1 MATIAGWRIAMG
13 TKKYEVRL
21 TGAQRDELIA
31 MLRSGETKATEFRRA
46 QVLLKADTG
55 GPAWVD
61 TRIAEAFGCSR
72 QAVENI
78 RRRFVERG
86 LRGAVHR
93 KQQEESSRE
102 RILDGKAE
110 ARLLTLACSK
120 APDGRARW
128 SLRLLADRMVELRIA
143 DAISYETVRRTLK
156 KAT

>member
-1 MATIAGWRIAMG
+1 MG
-13 TKKYEVRL
+13 RKKYEVRL
-21 TGAQRDELIA
+21 TKGHRDELAA
-31 MLRSGETKATEFRRA
+31 MLRSGEAKATELRRA
-46 QVLLKADTG
+46 QVLLKADAD

-72 QAVENI
+72 QMVENI

-86 LRGAVHR
+86 LLGAVRR
-93 KQQEESSRE
+93 KQQEEPSRE

-128 SLRLLADRMVELRIA
+128 SLRLLADRVVELKIA
-143 DAISYETVRRTLK
+143 DSISYETVRQTLK